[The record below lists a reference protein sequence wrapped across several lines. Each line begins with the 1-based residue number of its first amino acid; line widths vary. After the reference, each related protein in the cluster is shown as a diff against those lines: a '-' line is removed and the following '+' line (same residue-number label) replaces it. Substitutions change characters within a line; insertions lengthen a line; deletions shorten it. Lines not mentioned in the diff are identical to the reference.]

1 MRSTPRAFAIAL
13 VLAAGLAGGFL
24 SYRWRLAHVRPATAP
39 VSAPQAPGASGAMP
53 EQDGDTIPP
62 KLPPVPSI
70 VPALELPDLAG
81 KTHSLRSF
89 VGQPLIINFWATWCE
104 PCRRE
109 IPLLEQ
115 LHHSHRGQKLQIVG
129 IAVDFRQ
136 AVQDFMRAE
145 RIEYPVLVGEEDG
158 FAAVQRFG
166 MEPVLP
172 FSVFADSQGD
182 ILAVKIGELH
192 RDEADFLLA
201 QLQAVDERRIELP
214 QAREKVQSRLRELAM
229 QRAALP
235 ARSTQD
241 PVSSTKN

>member
-1 MRSTPRAFAIAL
+1 MNSTQRGGAIAL
-13 VLAAGLAGGFL
+13 VLAVGLAGGFL
-24 SYRWRLAHVRPATAP
+24 CYRWQYAYRRAAIPRASTLQPPRA
-39 VSAPQAPGASGAMP
+39 SAAMP
-53 EQDGDTIPP
+53 EQDEEAIPP
-62 KLPPVPSI
+62 PLPPVPSI

-81 KTHSLRSF
+81 KAHSLRSF
-89 VGQPLIINFWATWCE
+89 VGRPLIINFWATWCE

-109 IPLLEQ
+109 IPLLQQ
-115 LHHSHRGQKLQIVG
+115 LLHSHRSQKLQIVG

-136 AVQDFMRAE
+136 AVQDFMRRE
-145 RIEYPVLVGEEDG
+145 RIEYPVLIGEEDG

-172 FSVFADSQGD
+172 FSVFADAQGD

-192 RDEADFLLA
+192 RDEADFVLA
-201 QLQAVDERRIELP
+201 QLQAVDEGRIELP
-214 QAREKVQSRLRELAM
+214 QAREQVQSRLRELAM

-235 ARSTQD
+235 ARSTHD

>member
-1 MRSTPRAFAIAL
+1 
-13 VLAAGLAGGFL
+13 
-24 SYRWRLAHVRPATAP
+24 
-39 VSAPQAPGASGAMP
+39 
-53 EQDGDTIPP
+53 
-62 KLPPVPSI
+62 
-70 VPALELPDLAG
+70 
-81 KTHSLRSF
+81 
-89 VGQPLIINFWATWCE
+89 
-104 PCRRE
+104 
-109 IPLLEQ
+109 
-115 LHHSHRGQKLQIVG
+115 
-129 IAVDFRQ
+129 
-136 AVQDFMRAE
+136 
-145 RIEYPVLVGEEDG
+145 
-158 FAAVQRFG
+158 

>member
-24 SYRWRLAHVRPATAP
+24 CYRWQFAQVRPAIRP
-39 VSAPQAPGASGAMP
+39 VSAPQPGASAAMP
-53 EQDGDTIPP
+53 DQDEDAIPP
-62 KLPPVPSI
+62 TLPPVPSI

-81 KTHSLRSF
+81 KAHSLRSF
-89 VGQPLIINFWATWCE
+89 VGRPLIINFWATWCE

-115 LHHSHRGQKLQIVG
+115 LLHSHRAEKLQIVG

-136 AVQDFMRAE
+136 AVQDFVRAE